1 MEDPLGVPDPVT
13 EDVLVFDTVED
24 AEGLDVVDSE
34 GEARPVPVVVLEDV
48 AVFVDSIVCVLF
60 DDEVDVRVPAS
71 VRVSEFETLM
81 LGLDVAVADWVFEP
95 RAERVIVGVPVGVLL
110 SAEDRVREG
119 DPVAVFVPPIDRVAD
134 RVTGMV

>member
-34 GEARPVPVVVLEDV
+34 GEPRPVPVVVLV
-48 AVFVDSIVCVLF
+48 AAMVFVARILCVPF
-60 DDEVDVRVPAS
+60 ADEVDVRVPGR

-110 SAEDRVREG
+110 SAEDRVRDG
-119 DPVAVFVPPIDRVAD
+119 DPVAVFVSPIDRVDD
-134 RVTGMV
+134 RVTRMV